1 MCLFVLRII
10 VLSGSYPDAICLVSI
25 LAYHLGSQYM
35 KTKVVSN
42 EMLSI
47 VQGNKEEAE
56 RQMNLLADEIT
67 KAKNSAEGI
76 KAAINFSSRK

>member
-1 MCLFVLRII
+1 MCLFVSRII
-10 VLSGSYPDAICLVSI
+10 VLSGSYPDAICLVSL

-47 VQGNKEEAE
+47 VQSNKEEAE
-56 RQMNLLADEIT
+56 RQMGVLADEIT
-67 KAKNSAEGI
+67 KARNSADGI
-76 KAAINFSSRK
+76 KAAINFASRK